1 MYPLIYFLGNSKTFS
16 LSPCNLYAS
25 KKALFKLPNSLFRGP
40 SECVALLGTYRAAS
54 CILTSAHKIHCSLKK
69 IVLLRQPHTTQHHPA
84 SPNTLEFSRPGW
96 LSTSPT
102 KSCFTVQVWCFH
114 RMQCTK
120 PKCKYLKL
128 FSQPTSLTLHITI
141 FLKTLQWFPELR
153 AVFFKIPLLVLGC
166 WLNLLRFNHCAFL
179 EIE

>member
-1 MYPLIYFLGNSKTFS
+1 MYPLVYFLGNSKTFS
-16 LSPCNLYAS
+16 LFPYRLYAS
-25 KKALFKLPNSLFRGP
+25 YKALFKLPNSLFHGT
-40 SECVALLGTYRAAS
+40 SECVALLRTYHAAS
-54 CILTSAHKIHCSLKK
+54 CILTSAHKMCWSLKK
-69 IVLLRQPHTTQHHPA
+69 KKVLLRQPHTAQHHPS

-102 KSCFTVQVWCFH
+102 KSCFIVQVWCFH

-120 PKCKYLKL
+120 PKFKYLKL
-128 FSQPTSLTLHITI
+128 FSQPTSLTLHVTI

-166 WLNLLRFNHCAFL
+166 
-179 EIE
+179 